1 MRTCNSVTPPHA
13 VCGSNQVYGG
23 SGAHLIIY
31 HGTDNLDFVEEIIR
45 GWSGVILRPLGKA
58 NLTIREYDELLTEK
72 KFYDDIPTSHLLV
85 FQTDVLMRRKV
96 PAKFLQYDY
105 VGAPYPLLPT
115 AHVADG
121 NTVVMHSGLK
131 VVGNGGFS
139 LRRAAAMSLVCENF
153 SWREDA
159 DENLNDAMW
168 RKPRWLK
175 EYEQVLPH
183 LPHTY
188 YLDEDVYLSA
198 RVPVENLPYNHE
210 AAEFSVE
217 HFFHPNPCGM
227 HKAYASGRA
236 GDGFFSEDQ
245 LRTLLKAVASAD
257 SAEETTESEV
267 APFEVKFDAGKGWH
281 IASAPL
287 LDRYGHEC

>member
-1 MRTCNSVTPPHA
+1 
-13 VCGSNQVYGG
+13 
-23 SGAHLIIY
+23 L
-31 HGTDNLDFVEEIIR
+31 
-45 GWSGVILRPLGKA
+45 ILRPLGKA

-139 LRRAAAMSLVCENF
+139 LRRAAAMSLVCEKF
-153 SWREDA
+153 SWREEA
-159 DENLNDAMW
+159 DKNLNDAMW
-168 RKPRWLK
+168 RKPRWLE
-175 EYEQVLPH
+175 EYEPVLPH

-188 YLDEDVYLSA
+188 YLDEDVFLSA

-217 HFFHPNPCGM
+217 HFFHPDPCGM
-227 HKAYASGRA
+227 HKAYGSGRA

-245 LRTLLKAVASAD
+245 LRNLLKAVACAD
-257 SAEETTESEV
+257 SAEEKTESEV
-267 APFEVKFDAGKGWH
+267 QPFEVKFNVDKGWH
-281 IASAPL
+281 TTSAPL
-287 LDRYGHEC
+287 LDRYGYEVRSGA